1 MDLADD
7 TTVRN
12 TEGEL
17 GELPLAKKFQML
29 LTELTKL
36 KDILRKDHGVV
47 FASVKAKNDR
57 QRALRMAELQAEKEE
72 KARKKKKKK
81 KK

>member
-1 MDLADD
+1 
-7 TTVRN
+7 
-12 TEGEL
+12 
-17 GELPLAKKFQML
+17 ML